1 MSDKSI
7 IDNGVNFSENHKS
20 EVMGEGANACRTTVI
35 IKHRDSLGDYRILP
49 EGIMVVVYDEAGNTY
64 KARIDRSGFSHHK
77 NVRCGEISWQLM
89 KSSVSATPR
98 EAYDKSGIKR
108 QLSEADE
115 SFTFDKSD
123 GYLLIQAND
132 VKSNDPRKQFAEP
145 LKVFAGYSSDG
156 VANIEAIYLPPP
168 MLLNF
173 RFNQTFNQQEETR
186 NKERIKQQI
195 FASGKNVTLFIHG
208 FNVPLGKTGR
218 FPTAKELGKIPAYD
232 ALPLS
237 SEQVQTPYVY
247 YSDIIGD
254 RLKNEVSKVNK
265 VFDSPLY
272 SQESIE
278 PFTGKKVKSK
288 NSYAEQ
294 AIKIAYTDME
304 LKLTGD
310 NALSWFPSVEYYLN
324 LAASGKLSPSEP
336 FTDWDKYSRILGI
349 TWSGNISPANVF
361 FRAEMYANETGRDL
375 AKFIQELDKDTKIN
389 IITHSLGA
397 RVALSALNILGDFDG
412 EYDNRI
418 DNLIML
424 EAAVADNAITKNYIR
439 ENNPLA
445 MELFPFAHKAVKS
458 MRVMYSLE
466 DGVLGGD
473 STPWDTDDGFITDN
487 ILIRGAYPKKY
498 GPFANRTHAIGD
510 YYPYDKNART
520 SISHQKAKADIH
532 NAIQIQ
538 CLDNMGQ
545 NSKDVAALC
554 DYMKS
559 QESFGRQMIE
569 SKAREL
575 IAQEIE
581 HVNQDRIA
589 DLNILRPWSHFRR
602 FPKDAD
608 YTQHIIDVL
617 MNVIFKGDWKM
628 SSEELAIRPALGYLG
643 EMLTA
648 PNPRSQ
654 IDEQL
659 AKKYPMD
666 KFIVELKDK
675 QFSFWDQSAYFT
687 THSAM
692 KDLIWEEM
700 VRTEEQRESMKP
712 TRFSQIYTITYK
724 REIMD
729 RYIKE
734 ISKFG
739 RY

>member
-1 MSDKSI
+1 
-7 IDNGVNFSENHKS
+7 
-20 EVMGEGANACRTTVI
+20 
-35 IKHRDSLGDYRILP
+35 
-49 EGIMVVVYDEAGNTY
+49 
-64 KARIDRSGFSHHK
+64 
-77 NVRCGEISWQLM
+77 
-89 KSSVSATPR
+89 
-98 EAYDKSGIKR
+98 
-108 QLSEADE
+108 
-115 SFTFDKSD
+115 
-123 GYLLIQAND
+123 
-132 VKSNDPRKQFAEP
+132 
-145 LKVFAGYSSDG
+145 
-156 VANIEAIYLPPP
+156 
-168 MLLNF
+168 
-173 RFNQTFNQQEETR
+173 
-186 NKERIKQQI
+186 
-195 FASGKNVTLFIHG
+195 
-208 FNVPLGKTGR
+208 
-218 FPTAKELGKIPAYD
+218 
-232 ALPLS
+232 
-237 SEQVQTPYVY
+237 
-247 YSDIIGD
+247 
-254 RLKNEVSKVNK
+254 
-265 VFDSPLY
+265 
-272 SQESIE
+272 
-278 PFTGKKVKSK
+278 
-288 NSYAEQ
+288 
-294 AIKIAYTDME
+294 
-304 LKLTGD
+304 
-310 NALSWFPSVEYYLN
+310 
-324 LAASGKLSPSEP
+324 
-336 FTDWDKYSRILGI
+336 
-349 TWSGNISPANVF
+349 
-361 FRAEMYANETGRDL
+361 
-375 AKFIQELDKDTKIN
+375 
-389 IITHSLGA
+389 
-397 RVALSALNILGDFDG
+397 
-412 EYDNRI
+412 
-418 DNLIML
+418 
-424 EAAVADNAITKNYIR
+424 
-439 ENNPLA
+439 

-532 NAIQIQ
+532 NAIQMQ

-581 HVNQDRIA
+581 RVNQDRIA

-643 EMLTA
+643 ERFTA
-648 PNPRSQ
+648 PSPEQ
-654 IDEQL
+654 KMTIDKQL
-659 AKKYPMD
+659 AKKYPID
-666 KFIVELKDK
+666 KFIVALKDK

>member
-20 EVMGEGANACRTTVI
+20 EVVGEGANACRTTVI

-98 EAYDKSGIKR
+98 EDYDKSGIKR

-145 LKVFAGYSSDG
+145 LKVFAGYGSDG

-173 RFNQTFNQQEETR
+173 RFNQTVNQQEETR
-186 NKERIKQQI
+186 NKEQIKQQI

-247 YSDIIGD
+247 YGD
-254 RLKNEVSKVNK
+254 VVGKVVGEQPTIRLNK
-265 VFDSPLY
+265 MQTSR
-272 SQESIE
+272 
-278 PFTGKKVKSK
+278 
-288 NSYAEQ
+288 
-294 AIKIAYTDME
+294 E
-304 LKLTGD
+304 LKVDRYRALEREFMGRD
-310 NALSWFPSVEYYLN
+310 ALSWFPSVEYYLN

-375 AKFIQELDKDTKIN
+375 AKLIQELDKDTKIN

-510 YYPYDKNART
+510 YYPYDKNERT

-532 NAIQIQ
+532 NAIQMQ

-581 HVNQDRIA
+581 RVNQDRIA

-628 SSEELAIRPALGYLG
+628 SSEELAIRPALGYFG
-643 EMLTA
+643 ERFTA
-648 PNPRSQ
+648 PSPEQ
-654 IDEQL
+654 KMTIDKQL
-659 AKKYPMD
+659 AKKYPID
-666 KFIVELKDK
+666 KFIVALKDK
-675 QFSFWDQSAYFT
+675 QFFFWDQSAYFT

-700 VRTEEQRESMKP
+700 VRTEEQRKTMKE
-712 TRFSQIYTITYK
+712 TKFYQIYQKTYK
-724 REIMD
+724 DQIMEK
-729 RYIKE
+729 YLKG
-734 ISKFG
+734 KFG
-739 RY
+739 RFK

>member
-1 MSDKSI
+1 MSGKSI

-20 EVMGEGANACRTTVI
+20 EVMGEGANACQTTVI

-145 LKVFAGYSSDG
+145 LKVFAGYGSDG

-173 RFNQTFNQQEETR
+173 RFNQTVNQQEETR

-247 YSDIIGD
+247 YGD
-254 RLKNEVSKVNK
+254 VVGKVVGEQPTIRLNK
-265 VFDSPLY
+265 MQTSR
-272 SQESIE
+272 
-278 PFTGKKVKSK
+278 
-288 NSYAEQ
+288 
-294 AIKIAYTDME
+294 E
-304 LKLTGD
+304 LQVDRYRALEREFMGRD
-310 NALSWFPSVEYYLN
+310 ALSWFPSVEYYLN

-424 EAAVADNAITKNYIR
+424 EAAVADNAITKNYTR

-510 YYPYDKNART
+510 YYPYDKNERT

-532 NAIQIQ
+532 NAIQMQ

-581 HVNQDRIA
+581 RVNQGRIA
-589 DLNILRPWSHFRR
+589 VLNILRPWSHFRR

-643 EMLTA
+643 ERFTA
-648 PNPRSQ
+648 PSPEQ
-654 IDEQL
+654 KMTIDKQL

-675 QFSFWDQSAYFT
+675 QFFWDQSAYFT

-700 VRTEEQRESMKP
+700 VRTEEQRKNLEP

>member
-247 YSDIIGD
+247 YGD
-254 RLKNEVSKVNK
+254 VVGKVVGEQPTIRLNK
-265 VFDSPLY
+265 MQTSR
-272 SQESIE
+272 
-278 PFTGKKVKSK
+278 
-288 NSYAEQ
+288 
-294 AIKIAYTDME
+294 E
-304 LKLTGD
+304 LKVDRYRALEREFMGRD
-310 NALSWFPSVEYYLN
+310 ALSWFPSVEYYLN

-643 EMLTA
+643 ERFTA
-648 PNPRSQ
+648 PSPEQ
-654 IDEQL
+654 KMTIDKQL
-659 AKKYPMD
+659 AKKYPID
-666 KFIVELKDK
+666 KFIVALKDK

>member
-1 MSDKSI
+1 MSGKSI

-20 EVMGEGANACRTTVI
+20 EVMGEGANDCRTTVI

-98 EAYDKSGIKR
+98 EDYDKSGIKR

-145 LKVFAGYSSDG
+145 LKVFAGYGSDG

-247 YSDIIGD
+247 YGD
-254 RLKNEVSKVNK
+254 VVGKVVGEQPTIRLNK
-265 VFDSPLY
+265 MQTSR
-272 SQESIE
+272 
-278 PFTGKKVKSK
+278 
-288 NSYAEQ
+288 
-294 AIKIAYTDME
+294 E
-304 LKLTGD
+304 LKVDRYRALEREFMGRD
-310 NALSWFPSVEYYLN
+310 ALSWFPSVEYYLN

-361 FRAEMYANETGRDL
+361 FRAEMYANETSRDL
-375 AKFIQELDKDTKIN
+375 AKLIQELDKDTKIN

-510 YYPYDKNART
+510 YYPYDKNERM

-532 NAIQIQ
+532 NAIQMQ

-575 IAQEIE
+575 IEKEIE
-581 HVNQDRIA
+581 RVNQDRIA

-643 EMLTA
+643 NGLTT
-648 PNPRSQ
+648 Q
-654 IDEQL
+654 EGKQGQWYDQFIEQ
-659 AKKYPMD
+659 
-666 KFIVELKDK
+666 ELEK
-675 QFSFWDQSAYFT
+675 QFFFWDQSAYFT

>member
-1 MSDKSI
+1 
-7 IDNGVNFSENHKS
+7 
-20 EVMGEGANACRTTVI
+20 
-35 IKHRDSLGDYRILP
+35 
-49 EGIMVVVYDEAGNTY
+49 
-64 KARIDRSGFSHHK
+64 
-77 NVRCGEISWQLM
+77 M
-89 KSSVSATPR
+89 KSSVSETLR

-145 LKVFAGYSSDG
+145 LKVFAGYGSDG

-173 RFNQTFNQQEETR
+173 RFNQTVNQQEETR

-247 YSDIIGD
+247 YGD
-254 RLKNEVSKVNK
+254 VVGKVVGEQPTIRLNK
-265 VFDSPLY
+265 MQTSR
-272 SQESIE
+272 
-278 PFTGKKVKSK
+278 
-288 NSYAEQ
+288 
-294 AIKIAYTDME
+294 E
-304 LKLTGD
+304 LKVDRYRALEREFMGRD
-310 NALSWFPSVEYYLN
+310 ALSWFPSVEYYLN

-375 AKFIQELDKDTKIN
+375 AKLIQELDKDTKIN

-510 YYPYDKNART
+510 YYPYDKNERT

-532 NAIQIQ
+532 NAIQMQ

-569 SKAREL
+569 NKAREL

-581 HVNQDRIA
+581 RVNQDRIA

-643 EMLTA
+643 ERFTA
-648 PNPRSQ
+648 PSPEQ
-654 IDEQL
+654 KMTIDKQL
-659 AKKYPMD
+659 AKKYPID
-666 KFIVELKDK
+666 KFIVALKDK

>member
-1 MSDKSI
+1 MSGKSI

-98 EAYDKSGIKR
+98 EDYDKSGIKR

-145 LKVFAGYSSDG
+145 LKVFAGYGSDG

-247 YSDIIGD
+247 YGD
-254 RLKNEVSKVNK
+254 VVGKVVGEQPTIRLNK
-265 VFDSPLY
+265 MQTSR
-272 SQESIE
+272 
-278 PFTGKKVKSK
+278 
-288 NSYAEQ
+288 
-294 AIKIAYTDME
+294 E
-304 LKLTGD
+304 LQVDRYRALEREFMGRD
-310 NALSWFPSVEYYLN
+310 ALSWFPSVEYYLN

-424 EAAVADNAITKNYIR
+424 EAAVADNAITKNYTR

-532 NAIQIQ
+532 NAIQMQ

-581 HVNQDRIA
+581 RVNQDRIA

-643 EMLTA
+643 ERFTA
-648 PNPRSQ
+648 PSPEQ
-654 IDEQL
+654 KMTIDKQL

-675 QFSFWDQSAYFT
+675 QFFWDQSAYFT

-700 VRTEEQRESMKP
+700 VRTEEQRKNLEP

>member
-89 KSSVSATPR
+89 KSSVSVTPR

-145 LKVFAGYSSDG
+145 LKVFAGYGSDG

-173 RFNQTFNQQEETR
+173 RFNQTVNQQEETR
-186 NKERIKQQI
+186 NKAQIKQQI

-208 FNVPLGKTGR
+208 FNVPLGKTGH

-237 SEQVQTPYVY
+237 SEQVQTPYIY
-247 YSDIIGD
+247 YGD
-254 RLKNEVSKVNK
+254 VVGKVVGEQPTIRLNK
-265 VFDSPLY
+265 MQTSR
-272 SQESIE
+272 
-278 PFTGKKVKSK
+278 
-288 NSYAEQ
+288 
-294 AIKIAYTDME
+294 E
-304 LKLTGD
+304 LKVDRYRALEREFMGCD
-310 NALSWFPSVEYYLN
+310 ALSWFPSVEYYLN

-375 AKFIQELDKDTKIN
+375 AKFIQELDKDTQIN

-424 EAAVADNAITKNYIR
+424 EAAVADNAITKNYTR

-473 STPWDTDDGFITDN
+473 STSWDTDDGFITDN
-487 ILIRGAYPKKY
+487 MLIRGAYPKKY

-532 NAIQIQ
+532 NAIQMQ

-581 HVNQDRIA
+581 RVNQDRIA

-643 EMLTA
+643 ERLTV
-648 PNPRSQ
+648 
-654 IDEQL
+654 L
-659 AKKYPMD
+659 GVKKEGNKDVPLPTKEKMKLSE
-666 KFIVELKDK
+666 KFIAEQKDK
-675 QFSFWDQSAYFT
+675 QFFFWDQSAYFT

-700 VRTEEQRESMKP
+700 VRTEEQRKNLEP

>member
-1 MSDKSI
+1 MSGKSI

-145 LKVFAGYSSDG
+145 LKVFAGYGSDG

-247 YSDIIGD
+247 YGD
-254 RLKNEVSKVNK
+254 VVGKVVGEQPTIRLNK
-265 VFDSPLY
+265 MQTSR
-272 SQESIE
+272 
-278 PFTGKKVKSK
+278 
-288 NSYAEQ
+288 
-294 AIKIAYTDME
+294 E
-304 LKLTGD
+304 LKVDRYRALEREFMGRD
-310 NALSWFPSVEYYLN
+310 ALSWFPSVEYYLN

-375 AKFIQELDKDTKIN
+375 AKLIQELDKDTKIN

-581 HVNQDRIA
+581 RVNQDRIA

-643 EMLTA
+643 QRLTVSGTDRGNNKLPKSEAKKWHDDFIAGLTA
-648 PNPRSQ
+648 SENENSG
-654 IDEQL
+654 QL
-659 AKKYPMD
+659 QQTEKEKK
-666 KFIVELKDK
+666 F
-675 QFSFWDQSAYFT
+675 FFWNQSAYFT

-700 VRTEEQRESMKP
+700 LRTEEQRKTMKE
-712 TRFSQIYTITYK
+712 TKFYQIYQKTYK
-724 REIMD
+724 DQIMD
-729 RYIKE
+729 KYLKG
-734 ISKFG
+734 KFG
-739 RY
+739 RFK

>member
-1 MSDKSI
+1 
-7 IDNGVNFSENHKS
+7 
-20 EVMGEGANACRTTVI
+20 
-35 IKHRDSLGDYRILP
+35 
-49 EGIMVVVYDEAGNTY
+49 
-64 KARIDRSGFSHHK
+64 
-77 NVRCGEISWQLM
+77 
-89 KSSVSATPR
+89 
-98 EAYDKSGIKR
+98 
-108 QLSEADE
+108 
-115 SFTFDKSD
+115 
-123 GYLLIQAND
+123 
-132 VKSNDPRKQFAEP
+132 
-145 LKVFAGYSSDG
+145 
-156 VANIEAIYLPPP
+156 
-168 MLLNF
+168 
-173 RFNQTFNQQEETR
+173 
-186 NKERIKQQI
+186 
-195 FASGKNVTLFIHG
+195 
-208 FNVPLGKTGR
+208 
-218 FPTAKELGKIPAYD
+218 
-232 ALPLS
+232 
-237 SEQVQTPYVY
+237 
-247 YSDIIGD
+247 
-254 RLKNEVSKVNK
+254 
-265 VFDSPLY
+265 
-272 SQESIE
+272 
-278 PFTGKKVKSK
+278 
-288 NSYAEQ
+288 
-294 AIKIAYTDME
+294 
-304 LKLTGD
+304 
-310 NALSWFPSVEYYLN
+310 
-324 LAASGKLSPSEP
+324 
-336 FTDWDKYSRILGI
+336 
-349 TWSGNISPANVF
+349 
-361 FRAEMYANETGRDL
+361 
-375 AKFIQELDKDTKIN
+375 
-389 IITHSLGA
+389 
-397 RVALSALNILGDFDG
+397 
-412 EYDNRI
+412 
-418 DNLIML
+418 
-424 EAAVADNAITKNYIR
+424 
-439 ENNPLA
+439 

-520 SISHQKAKADIH
+520 SISHQKVKADIH
-532 NAIQIQ
+532 NAIQMQ

-643 EMLTA
+643 NGLTT
-648 PNPRSQ
+648 Q
-654 IDEQL
+654 EGKQGQWYDQFIEQ
-659 AKKYPMD
+659 
-666 KFIVELKDK
+666 ELEK
-675 QFSFWDQSAYFT
+675 QFFFWDQSAYFT

>member
-1 MSDKSI
+1 MSGKSI

-89 KSSVSATPR
+89 KSSVSETLR

-145 LKVFAGYSSDG
+145 LKVFAGYGSDG

-247 YSDIIGD
+247 YGD
-254 RLKNEVSKVNK
+254 VVGKVVGEQPTIRLNK
-265 VFDSPLY
+265 MQTSR
-272 SQESIE
+272 
-278 PFTGKKVKSK
+278 
-288 NSYAEQ
+288 
-294 AIKIAYTDME
+294 E
-304 LKLTGD
+304 LKVDRYRALEREFMGRD
-310 NALSWFPSVEYYLN
+310 ALSWFPSVEYYLN

-532 NAIQIQ
+532 NAIQMQ

-643 EMLTA
+643 ERLTVSGVDRENEPLPRNEAVKGYDDFIAGLTA
-648 PNPRSQ
+648 SENENSG
-654 IDEQL
+654 QL
-659 AKKYPMD
+659 QQTEKEKK
-666 KFIVELKDK
+666 F
-675 QFSFWDQSAYFT
+675 FFWNQSAYFT

-700 VRTEEQRESMKP
+700 VRTEEQRKTMKE
-712 TRFSQIYTITYK
+712 TKFYQIYQKTYK
-724 REIMD
+724 DQIMD
-729 RYIKE
+729 KYLKG
-734 ISKFG
+734 KFG
-739 RY
+739 RFK

>member
-1 MSDKSI
+1 MSGKSI

-98 EAYDKSGIKR
+98 EDYDKSGIKR

-145 LKVFAGYSSDG
+145 LKVFAGYGSDG

-247 YSDIIGD
+247 YGD
-254 RLKNEVSKVNK
+254 VVGKVVGEQPTIRLNK
-265 VFDSPLY
+265 MQTSR
-272 SQESIE
+272 
-278 PFTGKKVKSK
+278 
-288 NSYAEQ
+288 
-294 AIKIAYTDME
+294 E
-304 LKLTGD
+304 LKVDRYRALEREFMGRD
-310 NALSWFPSVEYYLN
+310 ALSWFPSVEYYLN

-375 AKFIQELDKDTKIN
+375 AKLIQELDKDTKIN

-532 NAIQIQ
+532 NAIQMQ

-559 QESFGRQMIE
+559 QASFGRQMIE
-569 SKAREL
+569 NKAREL

-581 HVNQDRIA
+581 RVNQDRIA

>member
-64 KARIDRSGFSHHK
+64 KARIDKSGFSHHK

-123 GYLLIQAND
+123 GYLLIQANN

-145 LKVFAGYSSDG
+145 LKVFAGYGSDG

-173 RFNQTFNQQEETR
+173 RFNQTVNQQEETR

-247 YSDIIGD
+247 YGD
-254 RLKNEVSKVNK
+254 VVGKVVGEQPTIRLNK
-265 VFDSPLY
+265 MQTSR
-272 SQESIE
+272 
-278 PFTGKKVKSK
+278 
-288 NSYAEQ
+288 
-294 AIKIAYTDME
+294 E
-304 LKLTGD
+304 LKVDRYRALEREFMGRD
-310 NALSWFPSVEYYLN
+310 ALSWFPSVEYYLN

-424 EAAVADNAITKNYIR
+424 EAAVADNAITKNYTR

-510 YYPYDKNART
+510 YYSYDKNERT

-532 NAIQIQ
+532 NAIQMQ

-569 SKAREL
+569 SQAREL

-581 HVNQDRIA
+581 RVNQDRIA

-643 EMLTA
+643 NGLTT
-648 PNPRSQ
+648 Q
-654 IDEQL
+654 EGKQGQWYDQFIEQEL
-659 AKKYPMD
+659 EKK
-666 KFIVELKDK
+666 F
-675 QFSFWDQSAYFT
+675 FFWNQSAYFT

-700 VRTEEQRESMKP
+700 VRTEEQRKTMKE
-712 TRFSQIYTITYK
+712 TKFYQIYQKTYK
-724 REIMD
+724 DQIMEK
-729 RYIKE
+729 YLKG
-734 ISKFG
+734 KFG
-739 RY
+739 RFK

>member
-64 KARIDRSGFSHHK
+64 KARIDKSGFSHHK

-123 GYLLIQAND
+123 GYLLIQANN

-145 LKVFAGYSSDG
+145 LKVFAGYGSDG

-173 RFNQTFNQQEETR
+173 RFNQTVNQQEETR

-247 YSDIIGD
+247 YGD
-254 RLKNEVSKVNK
+254 VVGKVVGEQPTIRLNK
-265 VFDSPLY
+265 MQTSR
-272 SQESIE
+272 
-278 PFTGKKVKSK
+278 
-288 NSYAEQ
+288 
-294 AIKIAYTDME
+294 E
-304 LKLTGD
+304 LKVDRYRALEREFMGRD
-310 NALSWFPSVEYYLN
+310 ALSWFPSVEYYLN

-424 EAAVADNAITKNYIR
+424 EAAVADNAITKNYTR

-532 NAIQIQ
+532 NAIQMQ

-581 HVNQDRIA
+581 RVNQDRIA

-643 EMLTA
+643 NGLTT
-648 PNPRSQ
+648 Q
-654 IDEQL
+654 EGKQGQWYDQFIEQ
-659 AKKYPMD
+659 
-666 KFIVELKDK
+666 ELEK
-675 QFSFWDQSAYFT
+675 QFFFWNQSAYFT

-700 VRTEEQRESMKP
+700 VRTEEQRKTMKE
-712 TRFSQIYTITYK
+712 TKFYQIYQKTYK
-724 REIMD
+724 DQIMEK
-729 RYIKE
+729 YLKG
-734 ISKFG
+734 KFG
-739 RY
+739 RFK

>member
-1 MSDKSI
+1 MSGKSI

-89 KSSVSATPR
+89 KSSVSETLR

-145 LKVFAGYSSDG
+145 LKVFAGYGSDG

-186 NKERIKQQI
+186 NKEQIKQQI

-247 YSDIIGD
+247 YGD
-254 RLKNEVSKVNK
+254 VVGKVVGEQPTIRLNK
-265 VFDSPLY
+265 MQTSR
-272 SQESIE
+272 
-278 PFTGKKVKSK
+278 
-288 NSYAEQ
+288 
-294 AIKIAYTDME
+294 E
-304 LKLTGD
+304 LKVDRYRALEREFMGRD
-310 NALSWFPSVEYYLN
+310 ALSWFPSVEYYLN

-445 MELFPFAHKAVKS
+445 MELFPFAHKAV
-458 MRVMYSLE
+458 R
-466 DGVLGGD
+466 
-473 STPWDTDDGFITDN
+473 
-487 ILIRGAYPKKY
+487 
-498 GPFANRTHAIGD
+498 
-510 YYPYDKNART
+510 
-520 SISHQKAKADIH
+520 
-532 NAIQIQ
+532 
-538 CLDNMGQ
+538 
-545 NSKDVAALC
+545 
-554 DYMKS
+554 
-559 QESFGRQMIE
+559 FGRI
-569 SKAREL
+569 
-575 IAQEIE
+575 
-581 HVNQDRIA
+581 N
-589 DLNILRPWSHFRR
+589 
-602 FPKDAD
+602 
-608 YTQHIIDVL
+608 
-617 MNVIFKGDWKM
+617 KG
-628 SSEELAIRPALGYLG
+628 
-643 EMLTA
+643 
-648 PNPRSQ
+648 
-654 IDEQL
+654 
-659 AKKYPMD
+659 
-666 KFIVELKDK
+666 
-675 QFSFWDQSAYFT
+675 
-687 THSAM
+687 
-692 KDLIWEEM
+692 
-700 VRTEEQRESMKP
+700 
-712 TRFSQIYTITYK
+712 K
-724 REIMD
+724 R
-729 RYIKE
+729 
-734 ISKFG
+734 
-739 RY
+739 

>member
-1 MSDKSI
+1 MSGKSI

-145 LKVFAGYSSDG
+145 LKVFAGYGSDG

-247 YSDIIGD
+247 YGD
-254 RLKNEVSKVNK
+254 VVGKVVGEQPTIRLNK
-265 VFDSPLY
+265 MQTSR
-272 SQESIE
+272 
-278 PFTGKKVKSK
+278 
-288 NSYAEQ
+288 
-294 AIKIAYTDME
+294 E
-304 LKLTGD
+304 LKVDRYRALEREFMGRD
-310 NALSWFPSVEYYLN
+310 ALSWFPSVEYYLN

-532 NAIQIQ
+532 NAIQMQ

-559 QESFGRQMIE
+559 QESFERQMIE

-581 HVNQDRIA
+581 RVNQDRIA

>member
-1 MSDKSI
+1 MSGKSI

-89 KSSVSATPR
+89 KSSVSETLR

-145 LKVFAGYSSDG
+145 LKVFAGYGSDG

-186 NKERIKQQI
+186 NKEQIKQQI

-247 YSDIIGD
+247 YGD
-254 RLKNEVSKVNK
+254 VVGKVVGEQPTIRLNK
-265 VFDSPLY
+265 MQTSR
-272 SQESIE
+272 
-278 PFTGKKVKSK
+278 
-288 NSYAEQ
+288 
-294 AIKIAYTDME
+294 E
-304 LKLTGD
+304 LKVDRYRALEREFMGRD
-310 NALSWFPSVEYYLN
+310 ALSWFPSVEYYLN

-375 AKFIQELDKDTKIN
+375 AKLIQELDKDTKIN

-510 YYPYDKNART
+510 YYPYDKNERT

-532 NAIQIQ
+532 NAIQMQ

-559 QESFGRQMIE
+559 QASFGRQMIE

-581 HVNQDRIA
+581 RVNQDRIA

-643 EMLTA
+643 ERFTA
-648 PNPRSQ
+648 PSPEQ
-654 IDEQL
+654 KMTIDKQL
-659 AKKYPMD
+659 AKKYPID
-666 KFIVELKDK
+666 KFIVALKDK

>member
-1 MSDKSI
+1 
-7 IDNGVNFSENHKS
+7 
-20 EVMGEGANACRTTVI
+20 
-35 IKHRDSLGDYRILP
+35 
-49 EGIMVVVYDEAGNTY
+49 
-64 KARIDRSGFSHHK
+64 
-77 NVRCGEISWQLM
+77 M

-145 LKVFAGYSSDG
+145 LKVFAGYGSDG

-247 YSDIIGD
+247 YGD
-254 RLKNEVSKVNK
+254 VVGKVVGEQPTIRLNK
-265 VFDSPLY
+265 MQTSR
-272 SQESIE
+272 
-278 PFTGKKVKSK
+278 
-288 NSYAEQ
+288 
-294 AIKIAYTDME
+294 E
-304 LKLTGD
+304 LKVDRYRALEREFMGRD
-310 NALSWFPSVEYYLN
+310 ALSWFPSVEYYLN

-412 EYDNRI
+412 EYDNCI

-424 EAAVADNAITKNYIR
+424 EAAVADNAITKNYTR

-520 SISHQKAKADIH
+520 SISHQKVKADIH
-532 NAIQIQ
+532 NAIQMQ

-643 EMLTA
+643 ERFTA
-648 PNPRSQ
+648 PSPEQ
-654 IDEQL
+654 KMTIDKQL
-659 AKKYPMD
+659 AKKYPID
-666 KFIVELKDK
+666 KFIVALKDK

>member
-1 MSDKSI
+1 
-7 IDNGVNFSENHKS
+7 
-20 EVMGEGANACRTTVI
+20 
-35 IKHRDSLGDYRILP
+35 
-49 EGIMVVVYDEAGNTY
+49 
-64 KARIDRSGFSHHK
+64 
-77 NVRCGEISWQLM
+77 
-89 KSSVSATPR
+89 
-98 EAYDKSGIKR
+98 
-108 QLSEADE
+108 
-115 SFTFDKSD
+115 
-123 GYLLIQAND
+123 
-132 VKSNDPRKQFAEP
+132 
-145 LKVFAGYSSDG
+145 
-156 VANIEAIYLPPP
+156 
-168 MLLNF
+168 
-173 RFNQTFNQQEETR
+173 
-186 NKERIKQQI
+186 
-195 FASGKNVTLFIHG
+195 
-208 FNVPLGKTGR
+208 
-218 FPTAKELGKIPAYD
+218 
-232 ALPLS
+232 
-237 SEQVQTPYVY
+237 
-247 YSDIIGD
+247 
-254 RLKNEVSKVNK
+254 
-265 VFDSPLY
+265 
-272 SQESIE
+272 
-278 PFTGKKVKSK
+278 
-288 NSYAEQ
+288 
-294 AIKIAYTDME
+294 
-304 LKLTGD
+304 
-310 NALSWFPSVEYYLN
+310 
-324 LAASGKLSPSEP
+324 
-336 FTDWDKYSRILGI
+336 
-349 TWSGNISPANVF
+349 
-361 FRAEMYANETGRDL
+361 
-375 AKFIQELDKDTKIN
+375 
-389 IITHSLGA
+389 
-397 RVALSALNILGDFDG
+397 
-412 EYDNRI
+412 
-418 DNLIML
+418 
-424 EAAVADNAITKNYIR
+424 
-439 ENNPLA
+439 

-532 NAIQIQ
+532 NAIQMQ

-559 QESFGRQMIE
+559 QESFERQMIE

-581 HVNQDRIA
+581 RVNQDRIA
-589 DLNILRPWSHFRR
+589 DLNILRPWSHFSR

>member
-1 MSDKSI
+1 M
-7 IDNGVNFSENHKS
+7 
-20 EVMGEGANACRTTVI
+20 
-35 IKHRDSLGDYRILP
+35 P
-49 EGIMVVVYDEAGNTY
+49 
-64 KARIDRSGFSHHK
+64 
-77 NVRCGEISWQLM
+77 
-89 KSSVSATPR
+89 SA
-98 EAYDKSGIKR
+98 
-108 QLSEADE
+108 
-115 SFTFDKSD
+115 
-123 GYLLIQAND
+123 
-132 VKSNDPRKQFAEP
+132 
-145 LKVFAGYSSDG
+145 
-156 VANIEAIYLPPP
+156 
-168 MLLNF
+168 
-173 RFNQTFNQQEETR
+173 
-186 NKERIKQQI
+186 
-195 FASGKNVTLFIHG
+195 
-208 FNVPLGKTGR
+208 
-218 FPTAKELGKIPAYD
+218 
-232 ALPLS
+232 
-237 SEQVQTPYVY
+237 
-247 YSDIIGD
+247 
-254 RLKNEVSKVNK
+254 
-265 VFDSPLY
+265 
-272 SQESIE
+272 
-278 PFTGKKVKSK
+278 
-288 NSYAEQ
+288 
-294 AIKIAYTDME
+294 
-304 LKLTGD
+304 
-310 NALSWFPSVEYYLN
+310 
-324 LAASGKLSPSEP
+324 
-336 FTDWDKYSRILGI
+336 
-349 TWSGNISPANVF
+349 
-361 FRAEMYANETGRDL
+361 
-375 AKFIQELDKDTKIN
+375 
-389 IITHSLGA
+389 
-397 RVALSALNILGDFDG
+397 
-412 EYDNRI
+412 
-418 DNLIML
+418 
-424 EAAVADNAITKNYIR
+424 KNYTR

-510 YYPYDKNART
+510 YYPYDKNERT

-532 NAIQIQ
+532 NAIQMQ

-581 HVNQDRIA
+581 RVNQDRIA

-666 KFIVELKDK
+666 KFIVALKDK
-675 QFSFWDQSAYFT
+675 QFFFWDQSAYFT

-700 VRTEEQRESMKP
+700 VRTEEQRKNLEP

>member
-1 MSDKSI
+1 MSGKSI

-98 EAYDKSGIKR
+98 EDYDKSGIKR

-145 LKVFAGYSSDG
+145 LKVFAGYGSDG

-247 YSDIIGD
+247 YGD
-254 RLKNEVSKVNK
+254 VVGKVVGEQPTIRLNK
-265 VFDSPLY
+265 MQTSR
-272 SQESIE
+272 
-278 PFTGKKVKSK
+278 
-288 NSYAEQ
+288 
-294 AIKIAYTDME
+294 E
-304 LKLTGD
+304 LKVDRYRALEREFMGRD
-310 NALSWFPSVEYYLN
+310 ALSWFPSVEYYLN

-375 AKFIQELDKDTKIN
+375 AKLIQELDKDTKIN

-510 YYPYDKNART
+510 YYPYDKNERT

-532 NAIQIQ
+532 NAIQMQ

-559 QESFGRQMIE
+559 QASFGRQMIE

-581 HVNQDRIA
+581 RVNQDRIA

>member
-89 KSSVSATPR
+89 KSSVSETLR

-145 LKVFAGYSSDG
+145 LKVFAGYGSDG

-173 RFNQTFNQQEETR
+173 RFNQTVNQQEETR
-186 NKERIKQQI
+186 NKEQIKQQI

-247 YSDIIGD
+247 YGD
-254 RLKNEVSKVNK
+254 VVGKVVGEQPTIRLNK
-265 VFDSPLY
+265 MQTSR
-272 SQESIE
+272 
-278 PFTGKKVKSK
+278 
-288 NSYAEQ
+288 
-294 AIKIAYTDME
+294 E
-304 LKLTGD
+304 LKVDRYRALEREFMGRD
-310 NALSWFPSVEYYLN
+310 ALSWFPSVEYYLN

-424 EAAVADNAITKNYIR
+424 EAAVADNAITKNYTR

-510 YYPYDKNART
+510 YYPYDKNERT

-532 NAIQIQ
+532 NAIQMQ

-559 QESFGRQMIE
+559 QASFGRQMIE

-581 HVNQDRIA
+581 RVNQDRIA

-617 MNVIFKGDWKM
+617 VNVIFKGDWKM

-643 EMLTA
+643 ERFTA
-648 PNPRSQ
+648 PSPEQ
-654 IDEQL
+654 KMTIDKQL
-659 AKKYPMD
+659 AKKYPID
-666 KFIVELKDK
+666 KFIVALKDK

>member
-1 MSDKSI
+1 
-7 IDNGVNFSENHKS
+7 
-20 EVMGEGANACRTTVI
+20 
-35 IKHRDSLGDYRILP
+35 
-49 EGIMVVVYDEAGNTY
+49 
-64 KARIDRSGFSHHK
+64 
-77 NVRCGEISWQLM
+77 
-89 KSSVSATPR
+89 
-98 EAYDKSGIKR
+98 
-108 QLSEADE
+108 
-115 SFTFDKSD
+115 
-123 GYLLIQAND
+123 
-132 VKSNDPRKQFAEP
+132 
-145 LKVFAGYSSDG
+145 
-156 VANIEAIYLPPP
+156 
-168 MLLNF
+168 
-173 RFNQTFNQQEETR
+173 
-186 NKERIKQQI
+186 
-195 FASGKNVTLFIHG
+195 
-208 FNVPLGKTGR
+208 
-218 FPTAKELGKIPAYD
+218 
-232 ALPLS
+232 
-237 SEQVQTPYVY
+237 
-247 YSDIIGD
+247 
-254 RLKNEVSKVNK
+254 
-265 VFDSPLY
+265 
-272 SQESIE
+272 
-278 PFTGKKVKSK
+278 
-288 NSYAEQ
+288 
-294 AIKIAYTDME
+294 
-304 LKLTGD
+304 
-310 NALSWFPSVEYYLN
+310 
-324 LAASGKLSPSEP
+324 
-336 FTDWDKYSRILGI
+336 
-349 TWSGNISPANVF
+349 
-361 FRAEMYANETGRDL
+361 
-375 AKFIQELDKDTKIN
+375 
-389 IITHSLGA
+389 
-397 RVALSALNILGDFDG
+397 
-412 EYDNRI
+412 
-418 DNLIML
+418 
-424 EAAVADNAITKNYIR
+424 
-439 ENNPLA
+439 

-532 NAIQIQ
+532 NAIQMQ

-559 QESFGRQMIE
+559 QASFGRQMIE
-569 SKAREL
+569 NKAREL

-581 HVNQDRIA
+581 RVNQDRIA

-643 EMLTA
+643 ERLTVSGVDRENEPLPRNEAVKGYDDFIAGLTA
-648 PNPRSQ
+648 SENENSG
-654 IDEQL
+654 QL
-659 AKKYPMD
+659 QQTEKK
-666 KFIVELKDK
+666 F
-675 QFSFWDQSAYFT
+675 FFWDQSAYFT

-700 VRTEEQRESMKP
+700 VRTEEQRKNLEP

>member
-1 MSDKSI
+1 MSGKSI

-20 EVMGEGANACRTTVI
+20 EVMGEGANACQTTVI

-98 EAYDKSGIKR
+98 ETYDKSGIKR

-145 LKVFAGYSSDG
+145 LKVFAGYGSDG

-173 RFNQTFNQQEETR
+173 RFNQTVNQQEETR
-186 NKERIKQQI
+186 NKEQIKQQI

-247 YSDIIGD
+247 YGD
-254 RLKNEVSKVNK
+254 VVGKVVGEQPTIRLNK
-265 VFDSPLY
+265 MQTSR
-272 SQESIE
+272 
-278 PFTGKKVKSK
+278 
-288 NSYAEQ
+288 
-294 AIKIAYTDME
+294 E
-304 LKLTGD
+304 LKVDRYRALEREFMGRD
-310 NALSWFPSVEYYLN
+310 ALSWFPSVEYYLN

-375 AKFIQELDKDTKIN
+375 AKLIQELDKDTKIN

-424 EAAVADNAITKNYIR
+424 EAAVADNAITKNYTR

-510 YYPYDKNART
+510 YYPYDKNERT

-532 NAIQIQ
+532 NAIQMQ

-581 HVNQDRIA
+581 RVNQDRIA

-643 EMLTA
+643 ERFTA
-648 PNPRSQ
+648 PSPEQ
-654 IDEQL
+654 KMTIDKQL

-666 KFIVELKDK
+666 KFIVALKDK
-675 QFSFWDQSAYFT
+675 QFFFWDQSAYFT

>member
-1 MSDKSI
+1 MSGKSI

-20 EVMGEGANACRTTVI
+20 EVMGEGANDCRTTVI

-98 EAYDKSGIKR
+98 EDYDKSGIKR

-145 LKVFAGYSSDG
+145 LKVFAGYGSDG

-247 YSDIIGD
+247 YGD
-254 RLKNEVSKVNK
+254 VVGKVVGEQPTIRLNK
-265 VFDSPLY
+265 MQTSR
-272 SQESIE
+272 
-278 PFTGKKVKSK
+278 
-288 NSYAEQ
+288 
-294 AIKIAYTDME
+294 E
-304 LKLTGD
+304 LKVDRYRALEREFMGRD
-310 NALSWFPSVEYYLN
+310 ALSWFPSVEYYLN

-375 AKFIQELDKDTKIN
+375 AKLIQELDKDTKIN

-532 NAIQIQ
+532 NAIQMQ

-581 HVNQDRIA
+581 RVNQDRIA
-589 DLNILRPWSHFRR
+589 VLNILRPWSHFRR

-643 EMLTA
+643 NGLTT
-648 PNPRSQ
+648 Q
-654 IDEQL
+654 EGKQGQWYDQFIEQ
-659 AKKYPMD
+659 
-666 KFIVELKDK
+666 ELEK
-675 QFSFWDQSAYFT
+675 QFFFWDQSAYFT

-700 VRTEEQRESMKP
+700 VRTEEQRKTMKE
-712 TRFSQIYTITYK
+712 TKFYQIYQKTYK
-724 REIMD
+724 DQIMEK
-729 RYIKE
+729 YLKG
-734 ISKFG
+734 KFG
-739 RY
+739 RFK

>member
-89 KSSVSATPR
+89 KSSVSETLR

-145 LKVFAGYSSDG
+145 LKVFAGYGSDG

-173 RFNQTFNQQEETR
+173 RFNQTVNQQEETR

-247 YSDIIGD
+247 YGD
-254 RLKNEVSKVNK
+254 VVGKVVGEQPTIRLNK
-265 VFDSPLY
+265 MQTSR
-272 SQESIE
+272 
-278 PFTGKKVKSK
+278 
-288 NSYAEQ
+288 
-294 AIKIAYTDME
+294 E
-304 LKLTGD
+304 LKVDRYRALEREFMGRD
-310 NALSWFPSVEYYLN
+310 ALSWFPSVEYYLN

-375 AKFIQELDKDTKIN
+375 AKFIQKLDKDTKIN

-532 NAIQIQ
+532 NAIQMQ

-569 SKAREL
+569 NKAREL

-581 HVNQDRIA
+581 RVNQDRIA

-643 EMLTA
+643 NGLATQEGK
-648 PNPRSQ
+648 Q
-654 IDEQL
+654 GQWYDQFIEQ
-659 AKKYPMD
+659 
-666 KFIVELKDK
+666 ELEK
-675 QFSFWDQSAYFT
+675 QFFFWDQSAYFT

-692 KDLIWEEM
+692 KELIWEEM
-700 VRTEEQRESMKP
+700 VRTEEQRKNLEP

>member
-64 KARIDRSGFSHHK
+64 KARIDKSGFSHHK

-123 GYLLIQAND
+123 GYLLIQANN

-145 LKVFAGYSSDG
+145 LKVFAGYGSDG

-173 RFNQTFNQQEETR
+173 RFNQTVNQQEETR

-247 YSDIIGD
+247 YGD
-254 RLKNEVSKVNK
+254 VVGKVVGEQPTIRLNK
-265 VFDSPLY
+265 MQTSR
-272 SQESIE
+272 
-278 PFTGKKVKSK
+278 
-288 NSYAEQ
+288 
-294 AIKIAYTDME
+294 E
-304 LKLTGD
+304 LKVDRYRALEREFMGRD
-310 NALSWFPSVEYYLN
+310 ALSWFPSVEYYLN

-424 EAAVADNAITKNYIR
+424 EAAVADNAITKNYTR

-510 YYPYDKNART
+510 YYPYDKNERT

-532 NAIQIQ
+532 NAIQMQ

-569 SKAREL
+569 SQAREL

-581 HVNQDRIA
+581 RVNQDRIA

-643 EMLTA
+643 NGLTT
-648 PNPRSQ
+648 Q
-654 IDEQL
+654 EGKQGQWYDQFIEQEL
-659 AKKYPMD
+659 EKK
-666 KFIVELKDK
+666 F
-675 QFSFWDQSAYFT
+675 FFWNQSAYFT

-700 VRTEEQRESMKP
+700 VRTEEQRKTMKE
-712 TRFSQIYTITYK
+712 TKFYQIYQKTYK
-724 REIMD
+724 DQIMEK
-729 RYIKE
+729 YLKG
-734 ISKFG
+734 KFG
-739 RY
+739 RFK

>member
-145 LKVFAGYSSDG
+145 LKVFAGYGSDG

-173 RFNQTFNQQEETR
+173 RFNQTVNQQEETR
-186 NKERIKQQI
+186 NKEQIKQQI

-247 YSDIIGD
+247 YGD
-254 RLKNEVSKVNK
+254 VVGKVVGEQPTIRLNK
-265 VFDSPLY
+265 MQTSR
-272 SQESIE
+272 
-278 PFTGKKVKSK
+278 
-288 NSYAEQ
+288 
-294 AIKIAYTDME
+294 E
-304 LKLTGD
+304 LKVDRYRALEREFMGRD
-310 NALSWFPSVEYYLN
+310 ALSWFPSVEYYLN

-532 NAIQIQ
+532 NAIQMQ

-569 SKAREL
+569 NKAREL

-581 HVNQDRIA
+581 RVNQDRIA

-643 EMLTA
+643 NGLTT
-648 PNPRSQ
+648 Q
-654 IDEQL
+654 EGKQGQWYDQFIEQ
-659 AKKYPMD
+659 
-666 KFIVELKDK
+666 ELEK
-675 QFSFWDQSAYFT
+675 QFFFWDQSAYFT

-700 VRTEEQRESMKP
+700 VRTEEQRKTMKE
-712 TRFSQIYTITYK
+712 TKFYQIYQKTYK
-724 REIMD
+724 DQIMEK
-729 RYIKE
+729 YLKG
-734 ISKFG
+734 KFG
-739 RY
+739 RFK

>member
-1 MSDKSI
+1 
-7 IDNGVNFSENHKS
+7 
-20 EVMGEGANACRTTVI
+20 
-35 IKHRDSLGDYRILP
+35 
-49 EGIMVVVYDEAGNTY
+49 
-64 KARIDRSGFSHHK
+64 
-77 NVRCGEISWQLM
+77 
-89 KSSVSATPR
+89 
-98 EAYDKSGIKR
+98 
-108 QLSEADE
+108 
-115 SFTFDKSD
+115 
-123 GYLLIQAND
+123 
-132 VKSNDPRKQFAEP
+132 
-145 LKVFAGYSSDG
+145 
-156 VANIEAIYLPPP
+156 
-168 MLLNF
+168 
-173 RFNQTFNQQEETR
+173 
-186 NKERIKQQI
+186 
-195 FASGKNVTLFIHG
+195 
-208 FNVPLGKTGR
+208 
-218 FPTAKELGKIPAYD
+218 
-232 ALPLS
+232 
-237 SEQVQTPYVY
+237 
-247 YSDIIGD
+247 
-254 RLKNEVSKVNK
+254 
-265 VFDSPLY
+265 
-272 SQESIE
+272 
-278 PFTGKKVKSK
+278 
-288 NSYAEQ
+288 
-294 AIKIAYTDME
+294 
-304 LKLTGD
+304 
-310 NALSWFPSVEYYLN
+310 
-324 LAASGKLSPSEP
+324 
-336 FTDWDKYSRILGI
+336 
-349 TWSGNISPANVF
+349 
-361 FRAEMYANETGRDL
+361 MYANETGRDL

-424 EAAVADNAITKNYIR
+424 EAAVADNAITKNYTR

-510 YYPYDKNART
+510 YYPYDKNERT

-532 NAIQIQ
+532 NAIQMQ

-559 QESFGRQMIE
+559 QASFGRQMIE
-569 SKAREL
+569 NKAREL

-581 HVNQDRIA
+581 RVNQDRIA
-589 DLNILRPWSHFRR
+589 NLNILRPWSHFRR

>member
-89 KSSVSATPR
+89 KSSLSVTLR

-145 LKVFAGYSSDG
+145 LKVFAGYGSDG

-247 YSDIIGD
+247 YGD
-254 RLKNEVSKVNK
+254 VVGKVVGEQPTIRLNK
-265 VFDSPLY
+265 MQTSR
-272 SQESIE
+272 
-278 PFTGKKVKSK
+278 
-288 NSYAEQ
+288 
-294 AIKIAYTDME
+294 E
-304 LKLTGD
+304 LKVDRYRALEREFMGRD
-310 NALSWFPSVEYYLN
+310 ALSWFPSVEYYLN

-375 AKFIQELDKDTKIN
+375 AKLIQELDKDTKIN

-412 EYDNRI
+412 EYDKRI

-510 YYPYDKNART
+510 YYPYDKNERT

-532 NAIQIQ
+532 NAIQMQ

-569 SKAREL
+569 NKAREL

-581 HVNQDRIA
+581 RVNQDRIA

-617 MNVIFKGDWKM
+617 VNVIFKGDWKM

-643 EMLTA
+643 NGLTT
-648 PNPRSQ
+648 Q
-654 IDEQL
+654 EGKQGQWYDQFIEQ
-659 AKKYPMD
+659 
-666 KFIVELKDK
+666 ELEK
-675 QFSFWDQSAYFT
+675 QFFFWDQSAYFT

-700 VRTEEQRESMKP
+700 VRTEEQRKTMKE
-712 TRFSQIYTITYK
+712 TKFYQIYQKTYK
-724 REIMD
+724 DQIMEK
-729 RYIKE
+729 YLKG
-734 ISKFG
+734 KFG
-739 RY
+739 RFK

>member
-89 KSSVSATPR
+89 KSSVSETLR

-145 LKVFAGYSSDG
+145 LKVFAGYGSDG

-247 YSDIIGD
+247 YGD
-254 RLKNEVSKVNK
+254 VVGKVVGEQPTIRLNK
-265 VFDSPLY
+265 MQTSR
-272 SQESIE
+272 
-278 PFTGKKVKSK
+278 
-288 NSYAEQ
+288 
-294 AIKIAYTDME
+294 E
-304 LKLTGD
+304 LKVDRYRALEREFMGRD
-310 NALSWFPSVEYYLN
+310 ALSWFPSVEYYLN

-375 AKFIQELDKDTKIN
+375 AKLIQELDKDTKIN

-532 NAIQIQ
+532 NAIQMQ

-575 IAQEIE
+575 IVQEIE
-581 HVNQDRIA
+581 RVNQDRIA

-608 YTQHIIDVL
+608 YKQHIIDVL

-643 EMLTA
+643 QRLTVSGTDRGNNKLPKSEAKKWHDDFIAGLTA
-648 PNPRSQ
+648 SENENSG
-654 IDEQL
+654 QL
-659 AKKYPMD
+659 QQTEKEKK
-666 KFIVELKDK
+666 F
-675 QFSFWDQSAYFT
+675 FFWNQSAYFT

-700 VRTEEQRESMKP
+700 LRTEEQRENLEP

>member
-89 KSSVSATPR
+89 KSSVSETLR

-145 LKVFAGYSSDG
+145 LKVFAGYGSDG

-173 RFNQTFNQQEETR
+173 RFNQTVNQQEETR
-186 NKERIKQQI
+186 NKEQIKQQI

-247 YSDIIGD
+247 YGD
-254 RLKNEVSKVNK
+254 VVGKVVGEQPTIRLNK
-265 VFDSPLY
+265 MQTSR
-272 SQESIE
+272 
-278 PFTGKKVKSK
+278 
-288 NSYAEQ
+288 
-294 AIKIAYTDME
+294 E
-304 LKLTGD
+304 LKVDRYRALEREFMGRD
-310 NALSWFPSVEYYLN
+310 ALSWFPSVEYYLN

-424 EAAVADNAITKNYIR
+424 EAAVADNAITKNYTR

-510 YYPYDKNART
+510 YYPYDKNERT

-532 NAIQIQ
+532 NAIQMQ

-559 QESFGRQMIE
+559 QASFGRQMIE

-581 HVNQDRIA
+581 RVNQDRIA

-617 MNVIFKGDWKM
+617 VNVIFKGDWKM

-643 EMLTA
+643 NGLTT
-648 PNPRSQ
+648 Q
-654 IDEQL
+654 EGKQGQWYDQFIEQ
-659 AKKYPMD
+659 
-666 KFIVELKDK
+666 ELEK
-675 QFSFWDQSAYFT
+675 QFFFWDQSAYFT

-700 VRTEEQRESMKP
+700 VRTEEQRKTMKE
-712 TRFSQIYTITYK
+712 TKFYQIYQKTYK
-724 REIMD
+724 DQIMEK
-729 RYIKE
+729 YLKG
-734 ISKFG
+734 KFG
-739 RY
+739 RFK

>member
-1 MSDKSI
+1 MSGKSI

-20 EVMGEGANACRTTVI
+20 EVMGEGANDCRTTVI

-98 EAYDKSGIKR
+98 EDYDKSGIKR

-145 LKVFAGYSSDG
+145 LKVFAGYGSDG

-247 YSDIIGD
+247 YGD
-254 RLKNEVSKVNK
+254 VVGKVVGEQPTIRLNK
-265 VFDSPLY
+265 MQTSR
-272 SQESIE
+272 
-278 PFTGKKVKSK
+278 
-288 NSYAEQ
+288 
-294 AIKIAYTDME
+294 E
-304 LKLTGD
+304 LKVDRYRALEREFMGRD
-310 NALSWFPSVEYYLN
+310 ALSWFPSVEYYLN

-375 AKFIQELDKDTKIN
+375 AKLIQELDKDTKIN

-532 NAIQIQ
+532 NAIQMQ

-581 HVNQDRIA
+581 RVNQDRIA
-589 DLNILRPWSHFRR
+589 DLNILRPWSHFSR

>member
-1 MSDKSI
+1 MSGKSI

-145 LKVFAGYSSDG
+145 LKVFAGYGSDG

-173 RFNQTFNQQEETR
+173 RFNQTVNQQEETR
-186 NKERIKQQI
+186 NKEQIKQQI

-247 YSDIIGD
+247 YGD
-254 RLKNEVSKVNK
+254 VVGKVVGEQPTIRLNK
-265 VFDSPLY
+265 MQTSR
-272 SQESIE
+272 
-278 PFTGKKVKSK
+278 
-288 NSYAEQ
+288 
-294 AIKIAYTDME
+294 E
-304 LKLTGD
+304 LKVDRYRALEREFMGRD
-310 NALSWFPSVEYYLN
+310 ALSWFPSVEYYLN

-643 EMLTA
+643 ERFTA
-648 PNPRSQ
+648 PSPEQ
-654 IDEQL
+654 KMTIDKQL
-659 AKKYPMD
+659 AKKYPID
-666 KFIVELKDK
+666 KFIVALKDK

-700 VRTEEQRESMKP
+700 VRTEEQRKNLEP

>member
-64 KARIDRSGFSHHK
+64 KARIDKSGFSHHK

-132 VKSNDPRKQFAEP
+132 VKSNDPRKQFSEP
-145 LKVFAGYSSDG
+145 LKVFAGYGSDG

-173 RFNQTFNQQEETR
+173 RFNQTVNQQEETR

-247 YSDIIGD
+247 YGD
-254 RLKNEVSKVNK
+254 VVGKVVGEQPTIRLNK
-265 VFDSPLY
+265 MQTSR
-272 SQESIE
+272 
-278 PFTGKKVKSK
+278 
-288 NSYAEQ
+288 
-294 AIKIAYTDME
+294 E
-304 LKLTGD
+304 LKVDRYRALEREFMGRD
-310 NALSWFPSVEYYLN
+310 ALSWFPSVEYYLN

-375 AKFIQELDKDTKIN
+375 AKLIQELDKDTKIN

-532 NAIQIQ
+532 NAIQMQ

-581 HVNQDRIA
+581 RVNQDRIA

-643 EMLTA
+643 NGLTT
-648 PNPRSQ
+648 Q
-654 IDEQL
+654 EGKQGQWYDQFIEQ
-659 AKKYPMD
+659 
-666 KFIVELKDK
+666 ELEK
-675 QFSFWDQSAYFT
+675 QFFFWNQSAYFT

-700 VRTEEQRESMKP
+700 VRTEEQRKTMKE
-712 TRFSQIYTITYK
+712 TKFYQIYQKTYK
-724 REIMD
+724 DQIMEK
-729 RYIKE
+729 YLKG
-734 ISKFG
+734 KFG
-739 RY
+739 RFK